1 MKNDYPNLFISDIF
15 FDSLDKTRKELEGFS
30 MLDNVDDKRK
40 SFSRVKDLFEM
51 GNIYTNIKKETIL
64 KYKENID
71 GQTKDIKHYIL
82 KLILK
87 EDGYQNKR
95 ELECEK
101 NIEDCILSNFCFFID
116 KNHEDCEN
124 LSQLEGKIIVGE
136 DFLNSSF
143 YLEQTFAGESTDENT
158 IQVDKI
164 RHPCTS
170 LVIIDRYLFIDDD
183 RRPNK
188 IPQFISFLK
197 NIIPSEL
204 SKPFEV
210 DIIIENKQKNIINKY
225 NQILKDFS
233 NNISLHIYAVNKKN
247 FFDYD
252 ESDRYLITN
261 YSVINIGHPWD
272 RKTFISCNFY
282 PSCDTKEK
290 IKSSY
295 ATWIKKIIEAH
306 NLIKTVPKNGSFG
319 NIKVVLKSDDE
330 KLTSNIK
337 HSIFESVKE
346 DNL

>member
-1 MKNDYPNLFISDIF
+1 MKSDYPNLYISEIF
-15 FDSLDKTRKELEGFS
+15 LDSLDKK
-30 MLDNVDDKRK
+30 LDEVRSHSLLDFDYSNKRK
-40 SFSRVKDLFEM
+40 SLDRIIDLFFI
-51 GNIYTNIKKETIL
+51 GNIYSDIDEYTIDQFRNKSL
-64 KYKENID
+64 NDYKF
-71 GQTKDIKHYIL
+71 KDILL
-82 KLILK
+82 KKIIE
-87 EDGYQNKR
+87 EDSNKR
-95 ELECEK
+95 IFEK
-101 NIEDCILSNFCFFID
+101 GLKRNDCKLSNFCFFID
-116 KNHEDCEN
+116 KNYEDCEN
-124 LSQLEGKIIVGE
+124 LSQTEGKIVIGD

-143 YLEQTFAGESTDENT
+143 YLEQTFAGEDTDENI

-170 LVIIDRYLFIDDD
+170 LVIIDRYLFSDDD

-210 DIIIENKQKNIINKY
+210 DIIIENKEKNIINKY

-233 NNISLHIYAVNKKN
+233 NNISLHIYAVNKKY
-247 FFDYD
+247 FFNYD

-261 YSVINIGHPWD
+261 YSTIYIGHPWD

-330 KLTSNIK
+330 KLTLNIK

-346 DNL
+346 DVL